1 MGGAINQPFLI
12 KKDFLINGSWVLP
25 GLLLGSFVFLY
36 GKVFAT
42 LFVQWQGNVMYSH
55 GFLIPLISLYLVWA
69 KRIQLAGLP
78 LRSSS
83 GFGLVIMLWGVG
95 MLLAGYA
102 AGIPTIQELSLLFTV
117 TGIVVLLFG
126 LSSLK
131 ILWVPIVYLLFMI
144 PVWEEA
150 VTGYFHLPFQKFSA
164 NNGIALL
171 NLLGIPAHREG
182 LFIELPGTV
191 LEVARACS
199 GVNHLIAV
207 IAIGIPLAYLFLS
220 GWTRR
225 ILLILIAIIIAIF
238 ANGLRVALIGILSY
252 FNIGSPLHGPFHIL
266 QGLFVS
272 AVGYAAL
279 FFCTWALSGRSPSAR
294 NPVDKKEPGNS
305 GSIGWGPKNKS
316 PYALLSAIIFFAAA
330 GSYMNFHSFSPVHLK
345 KNLDLFP
352 QQIGNWAGS
361 PGNSSFSGLF
371 KDANVDQELNR
382 VYHPNGGKTVALY
395 IGYFEYQD
403 STRKVI
409 NYRTEDIHR
418 NLSFINVNAGPGEV
432 LEINKSLQRG
442 KAKDSLVFFWYDLNG
457 RIVTRRL
464 TAKLYTAWSGLIRG
478 RSNGAIVILNCD
490 VAPNED
496 LNRAEEE
503 VKEFIRA
510 AYPLFREYLPGHEM
524 EPK

>member
-1 MGGAINQPFLI
+1 
-12 KKDFLINGSWVLP
+12 
-25 GLLLGSFVFLY
+25 
-36 GKVFAT
+36 
-42 LFVQWQGNVMYSH
+42 MYSH

-69 KRIQLAGLP
+69 KRNLLALIP
-78 LRSSS
+78 YRPSRWISSAV
-83 GFGLVIMLWGVG
+83 LVLGVG

-102 AGIPTIQELSLLFTV
+102 TGIPTIQELSLLFTV

-131 ILWVPIVYLLFMI
+131 ILWLPIVYLLFMI

-150 VTGYFHLPFQKFSA
+150 VTGHFHLPFQNISA
-164 NNGIALL
+164 RNGIVLL

-225 ILLILIAIIIAIF
+225 ILLILIAMVIAIS

-272 AVGYAAL
+272 AVGYVAL

-294 NPVDKKEPGNS
+294 NPVNKKKPDDS
-305 GSIGWGPKNKS
+305 GPIGWGPKNKR
-316 PYALLSAIIFFAAA
+316 PYALFSAVIFFAAA
-330 GSYMNFHSFSPVHLK
+330 GSYMNFHSFSPVQLK
-345 KNLDLFP
+345 KKLDQFP
-352 QQIGNWAGS
+352 QEIGNWVGG

-371 KDANVDQELNR
+371 KEARVDQELVR
-382 VYHPNGGKTVALY
+382 TYREKGRKAVELY

-403 STRKVI
+403 STKKVI

-418 NLSFINVNAGPGEV
+418 NLSLINVNGGPGEA
-432 LEINKSLQRG
+432 LEINKGFQRG
-442 KAKDSLVFFWYDLNG
+442 KAKDSLVFFWYDING
-457 RIVTRRL
+457 RIVTSRL
-464 TAKLYTAWSGLIRG
+464 TGKLYTAWSGLVRG
-478 RSNGAIVILNCD
+478 RSNGAIVILSCD

-496 LNRAEEE
+496 LNGAEEGL
-503 VKEFIRA
+503 KDFIRT
-510 AYPLFREYLPGHEM
+510 AYPLFREFLPGHKA
-524 EPK
+524 EPN